1 MLPHMKLIVTE
12 DAKHLQVNEFY
23 ADDPGDLRDIWQK
36 LREKYLGYEIDFCYH
51 NCHVPVEFM
60 SEIGAEVL
68 ESCLETR
75 LFQDNI
81 ISVNGLELT
90 TVTESNFDM
99 FATLHDKLEGMFW
112 TSERIKRDLSLW
124 LIYMHNENYVLM
136 RLGNE
141 TAEIYA
147 LEAAD
152 QHIREALL
160 SQAAEYA
167 FKLKKENLLYMIDE
181 DAASELEMVQSLGF
195 AVCGKYI
202 AYQTIIK

>member
-23 ADDPGDLRDIWQK
+23 ADNPGDLRAIWQK
-36 LREKYLGYEIDFCYH
+36 LHR
-51 NCHVPVEFM
+51 
-60 SEIGAEVL
+60 
-68 ESCLETR
+68 
-75 LFQDNI
+75 
-81 ISVNGLELT
+81 
-90 TVTESNFDM
+90 

-112 TSERIKRDLSLW
+112 TSERIKRALSFW

-141 TAEIYA
+141 IAEIYV

-152 QHIREALL
+152 QYIRKALL

-167 FKLKKENLLYMIDE
+167 FKMKKENLLYMVDE

-195 AVCGKYI
+195 VICGKYI
-202 AYQTIIK
+202 ACKTIIK